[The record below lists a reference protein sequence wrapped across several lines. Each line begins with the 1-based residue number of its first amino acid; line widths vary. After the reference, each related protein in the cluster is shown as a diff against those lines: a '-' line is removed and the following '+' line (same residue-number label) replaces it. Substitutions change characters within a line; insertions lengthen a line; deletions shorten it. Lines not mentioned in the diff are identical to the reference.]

1 MTEFSIYQI
10 NTDRDTANVCFIGM
24 ESLEKIKGTK
34 DVNAAAYD
42 RVYDGKVDCIS
53 LENIYQE
60 FNVDHPADY
69 KGRSL
74 SVSDVVE
81 IRESDTL
88 NPSFYFVDSIGF
100 KSISFDKSLCKEPV
114 EAGGGKISVLL
125 VEPNK
130 YPKMIEIDDTLE
142 AMQEVVGG
150 DIEEYMPFEDEVAI
164 ICNEEGKVNGLTP
177 NRAVYGEP
185 QTVEMTFAEMRSRFC
200 EAENEGKEHLSGY
213 IVFTQDSF
221 DKPYDERSR
230 TYGVSSNNKAFQAG
244 MGGYS
249 IFGSCLDGTDPCV
262 RLDGY
267 MFGENAWKI
276 EKCYMMEPSREMLD
290 IICGK
295 FFVAYAPFEAE
306 RFQSLPPD
314 LAEKYREKFKY
325 PERFMRVNN
334 EIVAVPF
341 KPVRADK
348 ER

>member
-1 MTEFSIYQI
+1 
-10 NTDRDTANVCFIGM
+10 
-24 ESLEKIKGTK
+24 
-34 DVNAAAYD
+34 
-42 RVYDGKVDCIS
+42 
-53 LENIYQE
+53 
-60 FNVDHPADY
+60 
-69 KGRSL
+69 
-74 SVSDVVE
+74 
-81 IRESDTL
+81 
-88 NPSFYFVDSIGF
+88 
-100 KSISFDKSLCKEPV
+100 
-114 EAGGGKISVLL
+114 
-125 VEPNK
+125 
-130 YPKMIEIDDTLE
+130 
-142 AMQEVVGG
+142 
-150 DIEEYMPFEDEVAI
+150 MPFEDEVAI
-164 ICNEEGKVNGLTP
+164 ICNEEGKVQGLPP
-177 NRAVYGEP
+177 NRAIYGEP
-185 QTVEMTFAEMRSRFC
+185 EQVEMTFAEMRSRFC
-200 EAENEGKEHLSGY
+200 GAEKEGKEHLSGY
-213 IVFTQDSF
+213 IVFTSDSF

-230 TYGVSSNNKAFQAG
+230 TYGVSSDNKAFKAG

-295 FFVAYAPFEAE
+295 FFITYAPFEAE
-306 RFQSLPPD
+306 RFQSLPLD

>member
-10 NTDRDTANVCFIGM
+10 NTDRDNNRVCFLGLDT
-24 ESLEKIKGTK
+24 LERFQHSKEV
-34 DVNAAAYD
+34 DPVLYD
-42 RVYDGKVDCIS
+42 RVYDGKLDCNS
-53 LENIYQE
+53 LETIYEKFNI
-60 FNVDHPADY
+60 NHPADY

-88 NPSFYFVDSIGF
+88 NPGFYFVDSIGF
-100 KSISFDKSLCKEPV
+100 KSISFDKSPCKELV
-114 EAGGGKISVLL
+114 KASDGKISVLL

-142 AMQEVVGG
+142 VMQTVVGG

-164 ICNEEGKVNGLTP
+164 ICNEEGKITGMAP
-177 NRAVYGEP
+177 NRAVYE
-185 QTVEMTFAEMRSRFC
+185 
-200 EAENEGKEHLSGY
+200 EN
-213 IVFTQDSF
+213 
-221 DKPYDERSR
+221 
-230 TYGVSSNNKAFQAG
+230 
-244 MGGYS
+244 
-249 IFGSCLDGTDPCV
+249 
-262 RLDGY
+262 
-267 MFGENAWKI
+267 
-276 EKCYMMEPSREMLD
+276 SREMLD

-295 FFVAYAPFEAE
+295 FFIVYAPFEAE

>member
-10 NTDRDTANVCFIGM
+10 NTDRDNNRVCFLGLDT
-24 ESLEKIKGTK
+24 LERFQHSKEV
-34 DVNAAAYD
+34 DPVLYD
-42 RVYDGKVDCIS
+42 RVYDGKLDCNS
-53 LENIYQE
+53 LETIYEKFNI
-60 FNVDHPADY
+60 NHPADY

-88 NPSFYFVDSIGF
+88 NPGFYFVDSIGF
-100 KSISFDKSLCKEPV
+100 KSIPFDKSLCKEPV
-114 EAGGGKISVLL
+114 EAGSGKISVLL

-130 YPKMIEIDDTLE
+130 YPKMIEIGDTLE
-142 AMQEVVGG
+142 AMQAVVGG

-177 NRAVYGEP
+177 NRAVYE
-185 QTVEMTFAEMRSRFC
+185 
-200 EAENEGKEHLSGY
+200 EN
-213 IVFTQDSF
+213 
-221 DKPYDERSR
+221 
-230 TYGVSSNNKAFQAG
+230 
-244 MGGYS
+244 
-249 IFGSCLDGTDPCV
+249 
-262 RLDGY
+262 
-267 MFGENAWKI
+267 
-276 EKCYMMEPSREMLD
+276 SREMQD

-295 FFVAYAPFEAE
+295 FFVVYAPFEVE
-306 RFQSLPPD
+306 KFQSLPPD

-325 PERFMRVNN
+325 PERFMRVND